1 MAAVTEKLHK
11 VLAQAGLGSRREM
24 EQWIVQGR
32 VRVNGQVAR
41 LGDRVDAKA
50 RISVDG
56 RPVLSSAL
64 AATPRRVIAY
74 HKPLG
79 ELVTRHDPEGRRTVF
94 QRLPKVQGG
103 RWIAVGRLDIN
114 TGGLLLV
121 TTDGELANR
130 LMHPRHELERDYAV
144 RVYGRVDEAVCQKLL
159 AGVDLEDGR
168 AAFESIVPVD
178 SGRAANEWYRVRLL
192 EGRNRL
198 VRRLWESQGLQVSRL
213 MRVRYGP
220 VELPAG
226 LREGRFE
233 ELPSAAVRQLAERVG
248 LAETKARQPSRR
260 PAGKRPPRRPARRRP

>member
-1 MAAVTEKLHK
+1 MSAVTEKLHK

-32 VRVNGQVAR
+32 VRVNGQVAS
-41 LGDRVDAKA
+41 LGDRVNAKA

-130 LMHPRHELERDYAV
+130 LMHPRYELERDYAV

-233 ELPSAAVRQLAERVG
+233 ELPAAAVRQLAERVG
-248 LAETKARQPSRR
+248 LAGARAPHPSRR
-260 PAGKRPPRRPARRRP
+260 PAGKRRPHRPISRRQ